1 MYLRLQTGNY
11 TLRIRATPMMQ
22 SVVYD
27 ATKKVLNPDN
37 TDTQFK
43 TVYDKWLH
51 AFPNSDKTQP
61 RYIVCVYHLQLI

>member
-1 MYLRLQTGNY
+1 
-11 TLRIRATPMMQ
+11 MQ

-27 ATKKVLNPDN
+27 ATKKVPNPDK

-61 RYIVCVYHLQLI
+61 RYIMFIYFLSLIEDNDKLYFKKMTNFIFKKS